1 MQNISVVPNHHGH
14 KIYRGDVK
22 VVKNIDI
29 SATYKVGNTI
39 IHIVGP
45 QNLSEEETHKRQR
58 EFDSAGWIAWNALPV
73 DERIKINQEYSKKQ
87 KSLLD
92 TGF

>member
-1 MQNISVVPNHHGH
+1 MFTKP

-45 QNLSEEETHKRQR
+45 QNLSEEETHKRQQ
-58 EFDSAGWIAWNALPV
+58 EFDSAGWIAWNTLSV
-73 DERIKINQEYSKKQ
+73 DERIRINQECSKSQ
-87 KSLLD
+87 PPI
-92 TGF
+92 TYRGGAFCR